1 MNLFQDALSFH
12 SFSSFG
18 TFDALFET
26 SSPSRLFYLKMRSL
40 ILLAF
45 VAIASAN
52 VVSYRDVIE
61 QEWESFKQEHAK
73 TYADQTEERL
83 RMKIFME
90 NKHKI
95 AKHNMRASN
104 GLKTYHLAMNKFGDL
119 LHHEFVKMM
128 NGFKMNTPRPVNGS
142 TFLAPLNFELPKNVD
157 WRQHGY
163 VSKVKDQGQC
173 GSCWSFS
180 TVSAI
185 LL

>member
-1 MNLFQDALSFH
+1 
-12 SFSSFG
+12 
-18 TFDALFET
+18 
-26 SSPSRLFYLKMRSL
+26 MRSL
-40 ILLAF
+40 IVVLVF
-45 VAIASAN
+45 VAVASAN

-61 QEWESFKQEHAK
+61 QEWDAFKQEHSK

-95 AKHNMRASN
+95 AKHNMRAAN

-128 NGFKMNTPRPVNGS
+128 NGFKRTIPRAMNGS

-180 TVSAI
+180 AVSRLKNVCVI
-185 LL
+185 L